1 MLKRDFIKNRMSIV
15 CQQPCPGHLRCL
27 CTYCRTGLLQA
38 SYFPHHCL
46 CFVLKSI
53 LPSTGD
59 VGLRHGHFG
68 EGKDGW
74 QSLPLLERNKSIV
87 TLVCFLWLC
96 QPEPIFFSPS
106 SFWGVTLP
114 RWITQSCPMWQCV
127 LGAFLSVGAQL
138 PGNYRVGSVI
148 FFFPRV
154 NLHLPGIGG
163 YRSTGDPDFNAI
175 FCGLVEHIPSKS
187 TAAFECNKLFINT
200 HINPWTEQ
208 QGKTSNPFF
217 PQDMKCSKLIIPE
230 ASRAGEPVIK
240 VDVSTDLRIA
250 VVGHRRTK
258 YCPSGLVIPQ
268 ITCCFMPWVVDAS

>member
-96 QPEPIFFSPS
+96 QPEPIFFLPLPS
-106 SFWGVTLP
+106 EELYCQDELRKVVPCDSVSLEPFCQLEHNCLGTTGWGV
-114 RWITQSCPMWQCV
+114 W
-127 LGAFLSVGAQL
+127 
-138 PGNYRVGSVI
+138 
-148 FFFPRV
+148 FFFSPRV

-163 YRSTGDPDFNAI
+163 YRSTGDPDFNVI

>member
-1 MLKRDFIKNRMSIV
+1 MTESSSVGAKQIYRNSGLFLVIV
-15 CQQPCPGHLRCL
+15 PTRANFFFSLFLLRSYTAKMNYAKLSHVTVCPWSPSVSWS
-27 CTYCRTGLLQA
+27 TTA
-38 SYFPHHCL
+38 WE
-46 CFVLKSI
+46 
-53 LPSTGD
+53 LPG
-59 VGLRHGHFG
+59 G
-68 EGKDGW
+68 ECD
-74 QSLPLLERNKSIV
+74 
-87 TLVCFLWLC
+87 
-96 QPEPIFFSPS
+96 FFSP
-106 SFWGVTLP
+106 
-114 RWITQSCPMWQCV
+114 
-127 LGAFLSVGAQL
+127 
-138 PGNYRVGSVI
+138 
-148 FFFPRV
+148 PRV

-268 ITCCFMPWVVDAS
+268 ITCCFMP